1 MELIDYVN
9 GAFYLLEAIV
19 LAIIFIVFFYKLIS
33 GRISIMKMNFKKTD
47 QDKDSE
53 E

>member
-1 MELIDYVN
+1 MSFQDYIN
-9 GAFYLLEAIV
+9 GAFYLLEAVI

-33 GRISIMKMNFKKTD
+33 GRISIMKMNFKKTN